1 MQITIDLDLPT
12 IISQAVSAER
22 IQPLVDKAIAD
33 AVGSAIRDATSYD
46 SQFREALKTQLK
58 EAMPHGLSIE
68 DVAKFQHMA
77 NATVSDA
84 VKGANSAAI
93 KTAIA
98 EGIKAAIP
106 DVPTKIKLSE
116 LVKEERGAFHK
127 DEHEAFYAHY
137 EPSEYGGGWLSL
149 DSDESTS
156 SEYRADIRIAFNSK
170 GEAYSLK
177 LDGRDITPKS
187 VPDAAGRFDGLLLSL
202 YVGRS
207 TIDLDLGAHVV
218 EAAAEAQYD

>member
-22 IQPLVDKAIAD
+22 IQPLVDKAIAE
-33 AVGSAIRDATSYD
+33 AVGSAIRDATGYS
-46 SQFREALKTQLK
+46 SPFRKALETQLTQ
-58 EAMPHGLSIE
+58 AMPHGLSID
-68 DVAKFQHMA
+68 DVAKFQLMVNTA
-77 NATVSDA
+77 VTET
-84 VKGANSAAI
+84 VKGANSATI
-93 KTAIA
+93 QTAIA
-98 EGIKAAIP
+98 QGIKAAIP
-106 DVPTKIKLSE
+106 EVPERIKLSE
-116 LVKEERGAFHK
+116 LVKEARSAFHK
-127 DEHEAFYAHY
+127 EEHEAFYAHY
-137 EPSEYGGGWLSL
+137 NPSEYGGGWLSL

-177 LDGRDITPKS
+177 LDDRDITPKS
-187 VPDAAGRFDGLLLSL
+187 IPDAVGRFDGLLLSL

-207 TIDLDLGAHVV
+207 TIDLDMDEHDI